1 MTLNH
6 SSFHIL
12 CYISYSLLPYVP
24 SHVTIRIGRFIL
36 LLGGRMTGFW
46 HAHNTSSVQS
56 ILQLVD
62 LHYFQQDAYVKE
74 TF

>member
-6 SSFHIL
+6 RKFHIF
-12 CYISYSLLPYVP
+12 CNISYSLLPYVP
-24 SHVTIRIGRFIL
+24 SHVTIHIGRFIL
-36 LLGGRMTGFW
+36 LLGGTMTRFW
-46 HAHNTSSVQS
+46 HAHITSSVQF
-56 ILQLVD
+56 ILQLAD

>member
-1 MTLNH
+1 MALNH
-6 SSFHIL
+6 RKFHIF
-12 CYISYSLLPYVP
+12 CDISYSLLPYVP

-36 LLGGRMTGFW
+36 LPGGTMTEFW
-46 HAHNTSSVQS
+46 HAHNTFSVQF
-56 ILQLVD
+56 ILQLPD